1 MKKKKKCRAYLT
13 FLFILLIP
21 ILTAADQKREGL
33 QFKEWMN
40 SEKTSF
46 KKFMDKRDTEFV
58 KFLDANWQEFRISS
72 GLVSDKA
79 PKPKS
84 IPIAPKQPLKAP
96 KPSELAPEPKTDKII
111 SIPDHKP
118 QTTDFKPPVVQIK
131 PLPTP
136 DSIKKNFKCI
146 EFLFLETPVNLCFD
160 PDFQTKPVM
169 HFNKKNISEFWKNM
183 SMTDHKGFVQHAL
196 KLKKEMKLNDW
207 GFHFL
212 LYKSGEKIYDGNRNM
227 SLLFVWFISSK
238 AGYESRVGYKS
249 DQIYLLMPSQNT
261 LYSIPFLTIKGKR
274 YYAQYFDQ
282 KPVKLK
288 KIFSYKGEYPG
299 ADKLMDHSF
308 NDSPLIAMSSEKR
321 NVRFRCNG
329 KDYSFPI
336 YYNQNLIHF
345 YRYYPQT
352 ELKLYFAAAMP
363 KETEAA
369 ILNNLKPA
377 INGLSEKEAAD
388 VLLRFA
394 QTVFAYKTDADQ
406 FGREK
411 FMFPAETI
419 SYPYSDCED
428 RSFLFVWLVENLLGL
443 EAVGLDYP
451 GHVATG
457 VNFNSDIDGDYVIW
471 EETKYTVCDPTYIN
485 AEAGM
490 AMPDFKN
497 IKPEIIKK
505 GG

>member
-1 MKKKKKCRAYLT
+1 
-13 FLFILLIP
+13 
-21 ILTAADQKREGL
+21 
-33 QFKEWMN
+33 
-40 SEKTSF
+40 
-46 KKFMDKRDTEFV
+46 
-58 KFLDANWQEFRISS
+58 
-72 GLVSDKA
+72 LVSDKA
-79 PKPKS
+79 PKPKL
-84 IPIAPKQPLKAP
+84 IPKAP
-96 KPSELAPEPKTDKII
+96 TLPEPVPEPKTDKVI
-111 SIPDHKP
+111 SIPEHKP
-118 QTTDFKPPVVQIK
+118 PAIDFKPPVVRVK
-131 PLPTP
+131 PLPMP
-136 DSIKKNFKCI
+136 DDIKKDHKCI

-160 PDFQTKPVM
+160 PNFQSKPVM
-169 HFNKKNISEFWKNM
+169 HFNKKSISKFWQNM
-183 SMTDHKGFVQHAL
+183 SLTDHKGFVQHVL

-282 KPVKLK
+282 QPVKFK

-299 ADKLMDHSF
+299 ADRLMDYSF
-308 NDSPLIAMSSEKR
+308 KDSPLIAMSSEKR
-321 NVRFRCNG
+321 DIRFHCNG

-336 YYNQNLIHF
+336 YFNRNLIHF

-352 ELKLYFAAAMP
+352 ELQLYFTAAMP
-363 KETEAA
+363 KETEAD

-388 VLLRFA
+388 VLLRFV

-419 SYPYSDCED
+419 YYPYSDCED
-428 RSFLFVWLVENLLGL
+428 RSFLFVWLVENLLEL

-457 VNFNSDIDGDYVIW
+457 VKFNSDIDGDHVIW